1 MSEITR
7 KKLNDMHPT
16 MQELKAGDLMTYA
29 PVIFS
34 YDQTTA
40 ANSAAQTVFTAPFKM
55 RIATILVHGKNAE
68 AAVVT
73 MRKGTTALATA
84 ITAADQ
90 ALVSVSAGLVDA
102 QLTLNAGDIVTMQT
116 GHANS
121 RSRVTVIGFRE

>member
-1 MSEITR
+1 MSEDVR
-7 KKLNDMHPT
+7 LKLNNMHPT
-16 MQELKAGDLMTYA
+16 MQDVKAGNAIAYA

-40 ANSAAQTVFTAPFKM
+40 ANAAAQTVFTAPFAM

-73 MRKGTTALATA
+73 MRKNTTQLATA
-84 ITAADQ
+84 ITAANE

-102 QLTLNAGDIVTMQT
+102 QLVLAAGDIVTMQT

-121 RSRVTVIGFRE
+121 RSRVTVIGFRV